1 MTDPLPDLSHRLDA
15 IFSHP
20 SALPLLRPW
29 WERARPLLGLAD
41 ADTADADTADSD
53 TAADFLRDFGRFLI
67 PRPDRIMQTPW
78 ADDALGRAYSSTS
91 AAICAVVA
99 GNTVIA
105 PPLVE
110 RSEKLTRGVRW
121 FPPPASA
128 PADPA

>member
-1 MTDPLPDLSHRLDA
+1 MTDPLPDLSRRLDA
-15 IFSHP
+15 IFSHS

-29 WERARPLLGLAD
+29 WQRARPLLGLAA
-41 ADTADADTADSD
+41 ADTAD

-78 ADDALGRAYSSTS
+78 GEDDLLGRAYSSTS

-105 PPLVE
+105 PSLVE
-110 RSEKLTRGVRW
+110 RSEKLTRNLRW
-121 FPPPASA
+121 FPAPAA
-128 PADPA
+128 PADPT